1 MEKILFGIPEKRL
14 VNLLASLA
22 CAAVGMIFVNMS
34 LNSFILTTGRNLFMM
49 GSSPVQYSFIG
60 FGFVF
65 LVMSIFFIYEA
76 FKGGFFNPES
86 LRRDALLFC
95 VAMVL
100 IWLVVYCLDF
110 ILLIIM
116 KIINA
121 LFGMGS

>member
-1 MEKILFGIPEKRL
+1 MEKTYFGIPAEKL
-14 VNLLASLA
+14 INLLASLA
-22 CAAVGMIFVNMS
+22 CAAVGMIFINMS

-65 LVMSIFFIYEA
+65 LVMSVFFIYEA

-86 LRRDALLFC
+86 LRKDGLLFC

-100 IWLVVYCLDF
+100 IWLVLYCLDF

-116 KIINA
+116 KILIA
-121 LFGMGS
+121 PFGTGS